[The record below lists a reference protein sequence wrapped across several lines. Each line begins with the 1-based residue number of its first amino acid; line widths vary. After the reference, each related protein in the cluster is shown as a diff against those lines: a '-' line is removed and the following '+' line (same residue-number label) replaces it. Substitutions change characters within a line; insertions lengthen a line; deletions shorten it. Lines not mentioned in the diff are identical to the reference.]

1 MRWSFISVLHVWAKK
16 DVMSLLQSRPSQKII
31 PQVGIQ
37 YTGTGYCLFTTAQQ
51 WPFSHSRPPD
61 DKDNNVLCSAVY
73 CNHLTWLKGQ
83 EEFAKLNNTRW
94 QLLLHF
100 YLLIYG
106 HWVVP
111 LCVWG
116 AQLLGRSQS
125 VKKFPT
131 FYGTRRFI
139 TAVTTARHLSLFWAI
154 SIQSVLR
161 HPTSWWSILILYS
174 HPRLCLPSGLFPS
187 DFPT

>member
-1 MRWSFISVLHVWAKK
+1 MTLKLALVEVMRWSYIRMFFLYGQKK
-16 DVMSLLQSRPSQKII
+16 DLLPLLQSKPSQQII
-31 PQVGIQ
+31 PLVGN
-37 YTGTGYCLFTTAQQ
+37 TGTGYCLFTTPQQ
-51 WPFSHSRPPD
+51 WPFSHIRPPD
-61 DKDNNVLCSAVY
+61 DKDNNVLCSAVF

-100 YLLIYG
+100 YLLIYS

-111 LCVWG
+111 LSVWG

-139 TAVTTARHLSLFWAI
+139 TAVTSARHPSLFWAI
-154 SIQSVLR
+154 SI
-161 HPTSWWSILILYS
+161 
-174 HPRLCLPSGLFPS
+174 
-187 DFPT
+187 

>member
-1 MRWSFISVLHVWAKK
+1 MSINSVILILAHVEGMRWSFISVLHVWAKK

-37 YTGTGYCLFTTAQQ
+37 YTGTGYCLATTAQQ
-51 WPFSHSRPPD
+51 WPFSHSRPAD

-100 YLLIYG
+100 YLLIYRVIQKESVIQWEMIVCVILSKNFIWT
-106 HWVVP
+106 WVRFWTVTE
-111 LCVWG
+111 VW
-116 AQLLGRSQS
+116 
-125 VKKFPT
+125 
-131 FYGTRRFI
+131 
-139 TAVTTARHLSLFWAI
+139 
-154 SIQSVLR
+154 
-161 HPTSWWSILILYS
+161 
-174 HPRLCLPSGLFPS
+174 
-187 DFPT
+187 